1 MRRIAI
7 INQKGGVGKT
17 TTVANLGAALARLGR
32 RVVVIDLDPQA
43 NLSLHLDVP
52 VEQNQPSIYTVLIGE
67 TQLAAALRPTRTPNL
82 SIVSSNIDLSGA
94 ELELASAI
102 GRESLLRDA
111 LEAWEREARE
121 KDGRAP
127 ADYVL
132 IDCPPSLGLLS
143 INGLVAAGETI
154 VTLQTEFFA
163 LQGMSKLV
171 DVLKLLKKRLNPTLE
186 IAGILPCMYDSR
198 LKLAREVL
206 AEIKNYFPGRVFG
219 RAIGK
224 NVKLAE
230 APSYGRTIFEY
241 APECS
246 GSSDYQELAVE
257 LCAQEA
263 RDAELVTLARP
274 ATGSEKSSS
283 VSPAPSGAKSAA
295 PMARR
300 ERKQPPAPATEPS
313 APSAAANSSPR
324 PEELRNVDIVPPAP
338 RAAPA
343 QHGANERE
351 PSHGEAP
358 DAARAANVEPA
369 PAPELESLDAV
380 AAGREETLREI
391 ELVPAGPVVAVITA
405 SAPPRVAS
413 SSTLPLAVPAR
424 TDVTPPTVHDQVA
437 ASSADAFACS
447 ASPSATALVEPES
460 AVFENRLASYGF
472 GAAPTLEPVA
482 PGETGAPNA
491 TAEPE
496 PASARAT
503 DAPAAT
509 CTRADDEANARAA
522 EIVADELPE
531 LPSDALLLE
540 DEPSNG

>member
-17 TTVANLGAALARLGR
+17 TTVANLGAALALAGR

-52 VEQNQPSIYTVLIGE
+52 APQDSPSIYGVLIGE
-67 TQLAAALRPTRTPNL
+67 TSLAAALRPTRTPKL
-82 SIVSSNIDLSGA
+82 AIVSSNIDLSGA

-121 KDGRAP
+121 KDGGAP

-171 DVLKLLKKRLNPTLE
+171 EVLKLLQKRLNPGLR

-206 AEIKNYFPGRVFG
+206 AEIKSYFPGQVFT

-246 GSSDYQELAVE
+246 GASDYQALALELLRQEAIDPDLAGLPRPAREAAAPPHAETAPPRAGPPARRAPRPTAPDGARSHESTPPLREIEIVPASPSAPASLRESTDGQALGGVRDEPQHPAVE
-257 LCAQEA
+257 PAGATAVLVQAPPEPAAREELEA
-263 RDAELVTLARP
+263 LPELPWDALLIEDD
-274 ATGSEKSSS
+274 
-283 VSPAPSGAKSAA
+283 APSGA
-295 PMARR
+295 
-300 ERKQPPAPATEPS
+300 
-313 APSAAANSSPR
+313 
-324 PEELRNVDIVPPAP
+324 
-338 RAAPA
+338 
-343 QHGANERE
+343 
-351 PSHGEAP
+351 
-358 DAARAANVEPA
+358 
-369 PAPELESLDAV
+369 
-380 AAGREETLREI
+380 
-391 ELVPAGPVVAVITA
+391 
-405 SAPPRVAS
+405 
-413 SSTLPLAVPAR
+413 
-424 TDVTPPTVHDQVA
+424 
-437 ASSADAFACS
+437 
-447 ASPSATALVEPES
+447 
-460 AVFENRLASYGF
+460 
-472 GAAPTLEPVA
+472 
-482 PGETGAPNA
+482 
-491 TAEPE
+491 
-496 PASARAT
+496 
-503 DAPAAT
+503 
-509 CTRADDEANARAA
+509 
-522 EIVADELPE
+522 
-531 LPSDALLLE
+531 
-540 DEPSNG
+540 